1 MLSFCDGRRI
11 EEVKAERVS
20 FELRLV
26 EQSCPEDR
34 PFHVSNLAF
43 KNGLLNADPV
53 IRASAG
59 NASKSFGS
67 PVFGS
72 SDIVGDKDKHGI
84 TWG

>member
-1 MLSFCDGRRI
+1 MLGFCDSGRI
-11 EEVKAERVS
+11 EEVEAQRVS
-20 FELRLV
+20 LELRLI
-26 EQSCPEDR
+26 EQSCSEGC

-59 NASKSFGS
+59 DTSKAFGS
-67 PVFGS
+67 PVVRS